1 MSVFLK
7 QIDEIYEADSE
18 KEAMDLIEEAKKTFT
33 VTRSSITY
41 KYKKSEDREFWVTTV
56 RKSFVPED
64 GE

>member
-7 QIDEIYEADSE
+7 QIDEIYEADTE
-18 KEAMDLIEEAKKTFT
+18 AEAMSLIEEAKKAFT

-41 KYKKSEDREFWVTTV
+41 KYKKSEDREFWVATI
-56 RKSFVPED
+56 RKSFTPED